1 MSKDRNRIRT
11 PPAPSGDALSES
23 PLVALVTGA
32 NRGIGFEVCR
42 QLAARGFAVLLTAR
56 DADKA
61 RTAARKLEKI
71 GAIEPLPLDI
81 ADANS
86 IKEAAAGVAIR
97 YGYLD
102 VLINNAGINYDTW
115 ETVEN
120 ADINGTVRETI
131 TTNLL
136 GPWRVCQAFLPLLRK
151 SKAGRI
157 VNVSSESGSLAEMG
171 VGPPAYQVTKAA
183 LNAMTRT
190 LAGEL
195 RGAHIL
201 VNAVCPGWVATDMG
215 GAGAPRSV
223 SEGAAGILW
232 AATLPNDG
240 PTGGFFRDGK
250 PLPW

>member
-1 MSKDRNRIRT
+1 VSKERT
-11 PPAPSGDALSES
+11 RTRTSPAPSGATLSES
-23 PLVALVTGA
+23 STVALVTGA
-32 NRGIGFEVCR
+32 NRGIGLEVCR
-42 QLAARGFAVLLTAR
+42 RLAARGFVVLLTAR
-56 DADKA
+56 DVGKA
-61 RTAARKLEKI
+61 RAAANQLGKV
-71 GAIEPLPLDI
+71 GPVEPLPLDV

-86 IKEAAAGVAIR
+86 IKEAAALVANR
-97 YGYLD
+97 YGRLD

-120 ADINGTVRETI
+120 ADINGTVMDTI

-151 SKAGRI
+151 SQTGRI

-171 VGPPAYQVTKAA
+171 AGPPAYQVTKAA

-195 RGAHIL
+195 RGSRIL
-201 VNAVCPGWVATDMG
+201 VNTVCPGWVATDMG

-223 SEGAAGILW
+223 SEGAAGIVW
-232 AATLPNDG
+232 AATLPDNG